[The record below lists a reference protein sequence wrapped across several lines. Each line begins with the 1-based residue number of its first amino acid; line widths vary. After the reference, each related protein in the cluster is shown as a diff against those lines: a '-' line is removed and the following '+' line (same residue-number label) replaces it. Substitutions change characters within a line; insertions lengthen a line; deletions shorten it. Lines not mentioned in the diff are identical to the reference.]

1 MLASIWEDKPVI
13 SNTNQCLPKRR
24 RLKKKNM
31 ESGVSREGEVGEA
44 TWQVATSRL
53 ARG

>member
-24 RLKKKNM
+24 CLKKM
-31 ESGVSREGEVGEA
+31 ESGMSREGEVGEA